1 LRLELTPALAAGLV
15 CLALAWAGEPVSVGL
30 AYDRQAIL
38 SGELWRLWTAHAVHF
53 SPQHAL
59 ADTLALAVLATLAE
73 RLANARTAWVA
84 LVAGP
89 PLISLGL
96 LAVSPGLQEYRGAS
110 GLAVMMAVLC
120 AGLLWSKCGARGK
133 CVLTALATLLLGKT
147 VAEACGGSSGVAGLP
162 SGVVVA
168 WQAHVLGAACA
179 VALLAW
185 RQCFGR
191 VGSPSPRGCS
201 LNAGV
206 RVGTGCP
213 PYRRG
218 VRRPAEGIPGAGGLE

>member
-1 LRLELTPALAAGLV
+1 VRLELTPALAAGLV

-73 RLANARTAWVA
+73 RLASVRTAWVA

-120 AGLLWSKCGARGK
+120 AGLLWSKCGAKGK

-168 WQAHVLGAACA
+168 WQAHLLGAGCA
-179 VALLAW
+179 VAMLAW
-185 RQCFGR
+185 RSRTALSSSAGPQGQR
-191 VGSPSPRGCS
+191 PCS
-201 LNAGV
+201 L
-206 RVGTGCP
+206 
-213 PYRRG
+213 
-218 VRRPAEGIPGAGGLE
+218 

>member
-1 LRLELTPALAAGLV
+1 MRLKLTPGVAAGLV
-15 CLALAWAGEPVSVGL
+15 CLALAYAGEPVSAGL

-53 SPQHAL
+53 SLQHAL

-168 WQAHVLGAACA
+168 WQAHVLGALCA
-179 VALLAW
+179 VGLIAL
-185 RQCFGR
+185 R
-191 VGSPSPRGCS
+191 VSRRTISKEHPAGPACS
-201 LNAGV
+201 A
-206 RVGTGCP
+206 
-213 PYRRG
+213 
-218 VRRPAEGIPGAGGLE
+218 

>member
-1 LRLELTPALAAGLV
+1 MRLKLTPALAAGLV

-73 RLANARTAWVA
+73 RLASVRTAWVA

-120 AGLLWSKCGARGK
+120 AGLLWSKCGAKGK

-168 WQAHVLGAACA
+168 WQAHLLGAGCA
-179 VALLAW
+179 VAMLAW
-185 RQCFGR
+185 RSRTALSSSAGPQGQR
-191 VGSPSPRGCS
+191 PCS
-201 LNAGV
+201 L
-206 RVGTGCP
+206 
-213 PYRRG
+213 
-218 VRRPAEGIPGAGGLE
+218 

>member
-1 LRLELTPALAAGLV
+1 VRLKLTPALAAGLV
-15 CLALAWAGEPVSVGL
+15 CLALAYAGQPVSVGL

-73 RLANARTAWVA
+73 RLASVRTAWVA

-133 CVLTALATLLLGKT
+133 CVLTALATLLLAKT

-168 WQAHVLGAACA
+168 WQAHLLGAGCA
-179 VALLAW
+179 VAMLAW
-185 RQCFGR
+185 RSRTALSSSAGPQAQR
-191 VGSPSPRGCS
+191 PCS
-201 LNAGV
+201 L
-206 RVGTGCP
+206 
-213 PYRRG
+213 
-218 VRRPAEGIPGAGGLE
+218 